1 MKKLI
6 LVMFLLFGA
15 LVFGKGF
22 QKGDYYTDANYI
34 ESVGIREPFYE
45 KIEIFDN
52 SVSDNFRI
60 YLYNSGENGFFSMP
74 QAVVR
79 CFDDN
84 CDCEYK
90 EVELRVIYNNYYECY
105 VITGEKEDFIN
116 SLKKHNEV
124 WIEVK
129 YHDTNGD
136 FRIASGRF
144 SCKGFTKLY
153 NWLMGEE

>member
-1 MKKLI
+1 MKKL
-6 LVMFLLFGA
+6 LFVVFLL
-15 LVFGKGF
+15 LSILSFGKGF

-34 ESVGIREPFYE
+34 ESIGTREPFYE

-60 YLYNSGENGFFSMP
+60 YLYNSGKNSFFSMP
-74 QAVVR
+74 QAIIK

-90 EVELRVIYNNYYECY
+90 EVKLNVIYNDYYECY
-105 VITGEKEDFIN
+105 VLTGGKEDFIN

-129 YHDTNGD
+129 YNDENGD
-136 FRIASGRF
+136 FKIASGMF
-144 SCKGFTKLY
+144 SCKNFTKMY
-153 NWLMGEE
+153 DWLMNQ